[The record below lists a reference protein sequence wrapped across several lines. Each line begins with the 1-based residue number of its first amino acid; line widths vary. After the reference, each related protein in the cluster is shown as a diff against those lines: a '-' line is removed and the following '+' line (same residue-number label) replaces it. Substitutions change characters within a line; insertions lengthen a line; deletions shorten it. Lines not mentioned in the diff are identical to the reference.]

1 MYLERMIGRSM
12 ESEQFRQFKAMGG
25 WKELQDSV
33 STQFNLCIMDFNTLG
48 LPTNCLVVSQ
58 VNTFGANN
66 PLTNLVPSLQDVD
79 PDDAFSS
86 VPYEKGF
93 ALLYHLEELL
103 GGPGNVSLHHHNI

>member
-1 MYLERMIGRSM
+1 MSHSGSLIG
-12 ESEQFRQFKAMGG
+12 
-25 WKELQDSV
+25 
-33 STQFNLCIMDFNTLG
+33 C
-48 LPTNCLVVSQ
+48 VVSPVRVYAQ

-66 PLTNLVPSLQDVD
+66 PLTNLVPSLQDID

-103 GGPGNVSLHHHNI
+103 GGPGNTSELTCLHEGV